1 MHVDLTLNQKEN
13 VTLQVM
19 DMAGRMVWS
28 KNFTDVEAINQEIS
42 LNGLGA
48 GMYVMHA
55 LTNQGRMSKRIVVQ

>member
-1 MHVDLTLNQKEN
+1 
-13 VTLQVM
+13 
-19 DMAGRMVWS
+19 VWS